1 MAQPDH
7 APRMVKFARECMA
20 RMGRLLEDLASEL
33 GNDTLELGMR
43 VGMHSGPVTAGVL
56 RGGEFLQHISRQ

>member
-1 MAQPDH
+1 
-7 APRMVKFARECMA
+7 MA
-20 RMGRLLEDLASEL
+20 RMGRLLEDLAPEL